1 MTYTFNTA
9 GAYNI
14 RIVAK
19 DSSGKTKSVTYNVY
33 VTTMTNTSTL
43 SKTTVT
49 KGTAITATG
58 NSSGGSGDK
67 EYAFYWKKSTSTVWT
82 TKSAYG
88 NAESVAY
95 TFNTP
100 GTYNIKISV
109 KDSTGAIVAKEFT
122 VTVNS

>member
-1 MTYTFNTA
+1 MPST
-9 GAYNI
+9 NI
-14 RIVAK
+14 RKGGA
-19 DSSGKTKSVTYNVY
+19 GLPWKSVKCC
-33 VTTMTNTSTL
+33 S
-43 SKTTVT
+43 
-49 KGTAITATG
+49 TAITATG
-58 NSSGGSGDK
+58 NSSGSSGDK